1 MSIINEALK
10 KTTQPIMTETQK
22 TTQETRPELLRRKTR
37 MNWGPIF
44 VIGVLVLITAP
55 ILTPLFY
62 SPYKTT
68 SPIKEIPIGSVLA
81 ASNSRMSGQFAVEEA
96 PIATTSRLA
105 AAPSTGPLSNFSLN
119 GLVYSKT
126 DSYCLIN
133 GKVMRIGD
141 RVGGATLLQVT
152 PNEAVLDYR
161 GEKIVLPAN
170 AA

>member
-10 KTTQPIMTETQK
+10 KAGQPILADH
-22 TTQETRPELLRRKTR
+22 PELRKKKSR
-37 MNWGPIF
+37 VNWGPIF
-44 VIGVLVLITAP
+44 VIGVLALITAP
-55 ILTPLFY
+55 LLAPWFN

-68 SPIKEIPIGSVLA
+68 QMDKKTPKLPALET
-81 ASNSRMSGQFAVEEA
+81 SNSRMSGQFAVEES
-96 PIATTSRLA
+96 PIAIG
-105 AAPSTGPLSNFSLN
+105 PSLPNFSLS

-141 RVGGATLLQVT
+141 QVGGATLSEVT
-152 PNEAVLDYR
+152 PREVVLDYR
-161 GEKIVLPAN
+161 GEKVVLPAN